1 MEQRTITIKKFSS
14 FRQDGQELDT
24 YAVFL
29 NGKLMRDFF
38 YNDSE
43 QNKFDAHEYAK
54 ELMNGG
60 GEE

>member
-43 QNKFDAHEYAK
+43 QNQFDAEEYAR